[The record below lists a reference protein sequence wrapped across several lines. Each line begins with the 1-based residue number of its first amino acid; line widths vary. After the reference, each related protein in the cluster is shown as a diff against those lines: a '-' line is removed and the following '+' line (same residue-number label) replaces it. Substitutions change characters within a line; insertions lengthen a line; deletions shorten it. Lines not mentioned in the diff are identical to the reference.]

1 MLDKIQ
7 LSGFKSIKEMTLEL
21 YGLNVLIGANGAGKS
36 NLISFFKLFNHLMS
50 NNLQQ
55 YIATSGFSD
64 MMLYYGAKRTPQITV
79 TLNFSTPSGKNVYH
93 MRLVNA
99 AQDTLIFADEAISFS
114 RHDIDGQAR
123 LISLGAGH
131 RESKLLGDEPSGT
144 GNQNGPKRTAQ
155 VIKSIMQRWQVY
167 HFHDT
172 SSDAKIKKN
181 TYINDN
187 HYLRDNAGN
196 LAAFLYQMQQRNEAH
211 YRRIVTT
218 IQSVTPF
225 FCDFVL
231 APSGLNPEFIMLNWR
246 DRGAEPD
253 VVFGP
258 HQLSDGTIRLI
269 ALITLLLQPNL
280 PELIVIDEPELGLHP
295 YAISILAALL
305 KSVSLKTQIIVSTQS
320 VTLVDQ
326 LDPEHLIVVDRHED
340 QSVFKRIN
348 ETELESWLEEYSLGE
363 LWEKN
368 VLGGRPAR

>member
-7 LSGFKSIKEMTLEL
+7 LSGFKSIRELTLEL
-21 YGLNVLIGANGAGKS
+21 HGLNVLIGANGAGKS

-55 YIATSGFSD
+55 HIATSGFAD
-64 MMLYYGAKRTPQITV
+64 VMLYYGAKRTPQITA
-79 TLNFSTPSGKNVYH
+79 TLNFGTSSGENIYH

-114 RHDIDGQAR
+114 RLNSVSPAP
-123 LISLGAGH
+123 LVSLGAGH
-131 RESKLLGDEPSGT
+131 RESKLLVDEPSVAA
-144 GNQNGPKRTAQ
+144 NQNQTKTAH
-155 VIKSIMQRWQVY
+155 VIKSIMQRWRVY

-172 SSDAKIKKN
+172 SSEAKIKKN

-187 HYLRDNAGN
+187 HYLRHDAGN
-196 LAAFLYQMQQRNEAH
+196 LAAFLYQMQHSNETH
-211 YRRIVTT
+211 YRRIVNTL
-218 IQSVTPF
+218 QSVTPF
-225 FCDFVL
+225 FGDFVL
-231 APSGLNPEFIMLNWR
+231 APSGLNPEYITLNWR
-246 DRGAEPD
+246 DRGADPD
-253 VVFGP
+253 NVFGP

-269 ALITLLLQPNL
+269 ALITVLLQPHL

-305 KSVSLKTQIIVSTQS
+305 KSVSRKTQIIVSTQS

-326 LDPEHLIVVDRHED
+326 LDPEHLIVVDKFED
-340 QSVFKRIN
+340 QSIFKRIK
-348 ETELESWLEEYSLGE
+348 EAELESWLEEYSLGE

-368 VLGGRPAR
+368 VLGGRPSR